1 MIDGGSEAV
10 GLFVAEVR
18 SALDGA
24 SW

>member
-1 MIDGGSEAV
+1 MDGGSEAV

-18 SALDGA
+18 GALDGA